1 MGHLH
6 NLVGS
11 TDAVNNPFGP
21 VGDYQGAH
29 VVRGDT
35 VADVLN
41 AMEHNLDGLLERTRV
56 ASEQSIR
63 CNQLVI
69 PEPSRLM
76 DQLEAPCARAPISRT
91 ESL

>member
-1 MGHLH
+1 MGNLQ

-11 TDAVNNPFGP
+11 TDAVNIRLAP
-21 VGDYQGAH
+21 VGDYQGAL

-63 CNQLVI
+63 CNQLQI
-69 PEPSRLM
+69 AEARRLM
-76 DQLEAPCARAPISRT
+76 DHLES
-91 ESL
+91 SLRQSTYLQS

>member
-1 MGHLH
+1 MGHLQ

-11 TDAVNNPFGP
+11 TDAVNIRLAP

-41 AMEHNLDGLLERTRV
+41 AMEHNLDGLLERPRV

-76 DQLEAPCARAPISRT
+76 DHLEAPCARAPISRA